1 MTRRTL
7 RLALLAAL
15 VAAVV
20 AVGVAGA
27 DNSGGFVDSVGDA
40 GSSVD
45 ITRVEIESYDA
56 GWLSFTIRVNG
67 FFTCSSD
74 GDGEPA
80 LVALDLDQNPDT
92 GSAFYGTEVELAPD
106 AIGDAHLYR
115 AHDWDFRGVPGSSG
129 LGGGCGQGVGYY
141 SVDTSQLGLKP
152 GEGFNV
158 VVASLGPKGDTAPDL
173 RTFNYQQVPGTA
185 PPALGRDHRAP
196 HLIAYASAG
205 AHGRRAVL
213 RYWTLDGRGRTR
225 EVVHVFQGRRLLRTI
240 RTPLQD
246 SNPFRLS
253 QVTWQVPQHVHGKL
267 RFSVRSI
274 DSAGNRSA
282 LVSAALAVR

>member
-27 DNSGGFVDSVGDA
+27 DNLDGFLDPVGDA

-45 ITRVEIESYDA
+45 ITRVDIESHDA

-80 LVALDLDQNPDT
+80 LVAIDTDQNPDT

-115 AHDWDFRGVPGSSG
+115 AHDWDFRGVPGAAN
-129 LGGGCGQGVGYY
+129 LGGGCGTGVGYY
-141 SVDTSQLGLKP
+141 SVDSAQLGLQP
-152 GEGFNV
+152 GDGFNV

-173 RTFNYQQVPGTA
+173 RTFNYQQVPGTK
-185 PPALGRDHRAP
+185 PPALEPDRRAP
-196 HLIAYASAG
+196 HVIAYSSA
-205 AHGRRAVL
+205 AVHGRRASL

-225 EVVHVFQGRRLLRTI
+225 EVVRVFQGRRLLRTI
-240 RTPLQD
+240 RTPLRD

-253 QVTWQVPQHVHGKL
+253 QVTWQVPQHVRGKL
-267 RFSVRSI
+267 RFSVRSF
-274 DSAGNRSA
+274 DAAGNKSPVARAS
-282 LVSAALAVR
+282 LVVR

>member
-1 MTRRTL
+1 MTRRTF
-7 RLALLAAL
+7 RRALLAAL
-15 VAAVV
+15 VAALVP
-20 AVGVAGA
+20 VGVAGA
-27 DNSGGFVDSVGDA
+27 DNSGGFVDNVGDA

-45 ITRVEIESYDA
+45 ITRVDIESFDA
-56 GWLSFTIRVNG
+56 GWLSFKISVNG

-106 AIGDAHLYR
+106 SIGDPHLYR
-115 AHDWDFRGVPGSSG
+115 AHDWDFRGVPGDAH
-129 LGGGCGQGVGYY
+129 LGGGCGLGVGYY
-141 SVDTSQLGLKP
+141 SVDASQLGLKP
-152 GEGFNV
+152 DDGFNV

-173 RTFNYQQVPGTA
+173 RTFNYQQVPGTE
-185 PPALGRDHRAP
+185 PPALGPYRRAP

-205 AHGRRAVL
+205 VHGRRASL

-225 EVVHVFQGRRLLRTI
+225 EIVRVFQGRRLLRTI
-240 RTPLQD
+240 RTPLRD

-267 RFSVRSI
+267 RFSFRSI
-274 DSAGNRSA
+274 DAAGNSSA
-282 LVSAALAVR
+282 LESAALVVR

>member
-7 RLALLAAL
+7 RLAPRRPRGRGRR
-15 VAAVV
+15 
-20 AVGVAGA
+20 VGVAGA
-27 DNSGGFVDSVGDA
+27 DNSGGFVDPVGDA

-141 SVDTSQLGLKP
+141 SVDTSQARAQARR
-152 GEGFNV
+152 GFQRRRRV
-158 VVASLGPKGDTAPDL
+158 TRP
-173 RTFNYQQVPGTA
+173 Q
-185 PPALGRDHRAP
+185 GRHGSRSP
-196 HLIAYASAG
+196 HLQLPASAG
-205 AHGRRAVL
+205 NSAAGARARSPRSAPDRVRVCGSSRQAGGRARIAGARSKAAARLAMVAHGEEDV
-213 RYWTLDGRGRTR
+213 
-225 EVVHVFQGRRLLRTI
+225 RLLGDPA
-240 RTPLQD
+240 PL
-246 SNPFRLS
+246 
-253 QVTWQVPQHVHGKL
+253 
-267 RFSVRSI
+267 
-274 DSAGNRSA
+274 AGFQSLERCS
-282 LVSAALAVR
+282 RRRR